1 MSRIPARIASILA
14 FVLLLSA
21 CQTTGSR
28 STGSLDD
35 QAIRL
40 GNPSQAELQAF
51 TNQLAANAAER
62 GLGPQQASVAFS
74 RLAWERLAA
83 RRYDEAAPF
92 LNRAWALDPANATV
106 AAGFAMLLYYRDGE
120 PEAAVAEMQRAIA
133 LHPNDPGLRMNL
145 GQLLADERRD
155 REAIAAF
162 QQALLL
168 DPDTPNVHLA
178 LSLLFQRTGEYR
190 KALDH
195 ARISHSRGEIPDPLR
210 IRALEER
217 VAEES

>member
-1 MSRIPARIASILA
+1 
-14 FVLLLSA
+14 
-21 CQTTGSR
+21 
-28 STGSLDD
+28 
-35 QAIRL
+35 
-40 GNPSQAELQAF
+40 
-51 TNQLAANAAER
+51 
-62 GLGPQQASVAFS
+62 
-74 RLAWERLAA
+74 
-83 RRYDEAAPF
+83 
-92 LNRAWALDPANATV
+92 
-106 AAGFAMLLYYRDGE
+106 
-120 PEAAVAEMQRAIA
+120 
-133 LHPNDPGLRMNL
+133 MNL